1 MPGACP
7 LLSRQP
13 KRHAKHVNCHA
24 RGKKPPVVEKYCM
37 QKYCMF
43 WGVPQNDLQTFLSLL
58 SEPHRGIVEPL
69 EIDRHGFGS
78 QCGELSHPCSP
89 ALGTLSPLGSQ
100 YLDLSSP
107 RACVHSQQIEG
118 VSELQGHL
126 FIMVSQSGRANLA
139 SFFRT
144 CQTLGS
150 LNTKKPSCQRRPSP
164 RSPLHSP

>member
-13 KRHAKHVNCHA
+13 KCHAKHVNCHA

-43 WGVPQNDLQTFLSLL
+43 WGVPQNELQTFLSLL
-58 SEPHRGIVEPL
+58 PEPHRDIAELL
-69 EIDRHGFGS
+69 EMDHHGFGS
-78 QCGELSHPCSP
+78 QCEELSHPWSP
-89 ALGTLSPLGSQ
+89 ALGTLWGPSIWISLP
-100 YLDLSSP
+100 P

-150 LNTKKPSCQRRPSP
+150 LNTKKPSCQRRPPPWSSLRGP
-164 RSPLHSP
+164 